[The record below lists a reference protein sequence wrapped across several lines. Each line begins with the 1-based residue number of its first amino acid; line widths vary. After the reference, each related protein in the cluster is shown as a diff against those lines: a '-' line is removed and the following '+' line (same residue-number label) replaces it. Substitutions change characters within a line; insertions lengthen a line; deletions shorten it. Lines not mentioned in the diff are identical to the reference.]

1 MPQDHPRSRGVYGVS
16 GLGEEAGA
24 GSSPL
29 ARGLLKRV
37 GGHCFSLRIIPAR
50 AGFTRSLASGQR
62 FGRDHPRSRGVYS
75 TQREAAP
82 RVRGSSPLARGLPS
96 RLNDLGHTAQDHP
109 RSRGVYSL
117 SGVRRLFGT
126 GSSPLARGL
135 HDRDGAAGR
144 RARIIPARA
153 GFTPKTKPAEAFR
166 TDHPRSR
173 GVYQAGIRG
182 SRSRL
187 GSSPLA
193 RGLPTADRGS
203 VNAWRIIPARAGF
216 TGRHGCCAW
225 NRRDHPRSRG
235 VYQAP
240 GEPGEGR
247 HGSSPLARGLPK
259 VDLESAAEKRIIPA
273 RAGFTDGGSRLGQRL
288 ADHPRSRGV
297 YVDAIADE
305 TITMGS
311 SPLAR
316 GLRGVRR
323 RNDRMRRIIPARA
336 GFTA

>member
-153 GFTPKTKPAEAFR
+153 GFTRRGSGAAGAAWDHPRSRGVYRRQIADQSMPGGSSPLARGLQVVTAAAHGIAGIIPARAGFTR
-166 TDHPRSR
+166 RLGNRGRAATDHPRSR
-173 GVYQAGIRG
+173 GVY
-182 SRSRL
+182 
-187 GSSPLA
+187 
-193 RGLPTADRGS
+193 
-203 VNAWRIIPARAGF
+203 
-216 TGRHGCCAW
+216 
-225 NRRDHPRSRG
+225 PRS
-235 VYQAP
+235 
-240 GEPGEGR
+240 
-247 HGSSPLARGLPK
+247 
-259 VDLESAAEKRIIPA
+259 
-273 RAGFTDGGSRLGQRL
+273 T
-288 ADHPRSRGV
+288 
-297 YVDAIADE
+297 
-305 TITMGS
+305 
-311 SPLAR
+311 
-316 GLRGVRR
+316 
-323 RNDRMRRIIPARA
+323 
-336 GFTA
+336 